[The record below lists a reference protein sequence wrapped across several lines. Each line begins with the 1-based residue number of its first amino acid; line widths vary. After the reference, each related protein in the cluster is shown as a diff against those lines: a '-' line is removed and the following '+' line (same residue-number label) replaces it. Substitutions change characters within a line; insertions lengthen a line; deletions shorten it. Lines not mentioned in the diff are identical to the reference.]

1 MKYGLEFRDVF
12 AAWRLFLDGI
22 LVTMSLS
29 MIAIAGGLT
38 LGIMFAAA
46 RIYGPSP
53 LRRVSV
59 IYVEVIRNTPFLVQ
73 LFLIFFGLP
82 SLGIKLSA
90 IAASVIALIINLGA
104 YTTEIIRAG
113 LESVPRTQIEAGG
126 ALGLSRYQIFRHVVL
141 FPALKAMA
149 PALISQFVFFILATA
164 AISQISV
171 PDLFY
176 AGTFVETRTFRA
188 FEVYI
193 VIAVLYLGLAYI
205 FRGIFA
211 LMYYLAFGRR

>member
-53 LRRVSV
+53 LRRISV